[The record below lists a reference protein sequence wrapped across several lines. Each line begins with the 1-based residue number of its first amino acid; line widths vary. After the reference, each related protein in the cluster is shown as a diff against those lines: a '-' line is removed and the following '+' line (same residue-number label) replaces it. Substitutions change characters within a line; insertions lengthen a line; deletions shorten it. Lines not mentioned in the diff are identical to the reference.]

1 MRENGG
7 HTLRQIKRY
16 ETRTGFASPID
27 VGMQASYVVDADV
40 VITEGVK
47 KGDALR
53 EVFPDALVLAVNGV
67 HSALQVKRNWKTLRQ
82 DVQGIFAGRENAKIF
97 FCFDSDLQA
106 NPDVWQG
113 VDRMR
118 SALDMSG
125 YKSKVV
131 WIPPVAKTRLGLTI
145 FCSKRQ
151 RGCHVFVRVG
161 V

>member
-1 MRENGG
+1 MTPSKPQICMRENGG

-47 KGDALR
+47 KEDALR
-53 EVFPDALVLAVNGV
+53 EVFPDAFVLAVNGV

-97 FCFDSDLQA
+97 FFTQTCKPIPTSSR
-106 NPDVWQG
+106 G
-113 VDRMR
+113 
-118 SALDMSG
+118 
-125 YKSKVV
+125 
-131 WIPPVAKTRLGLTI
+131 WIVCAR
-145 FCSKRQ
+145 R
-151 RGCHVFVRVG
+151 
-161 V
+161 